1 MILTCPQCASRYFVD
16 DARVGPEGR
25 DVRCASCGNRWRAF
39 PSTMEEPEAVA
50 PSDPLPEPA
59 PRFAPE
65 AQAEPETETVAAP
78 TDRPE
83 VAAASEPAPLS
94 PAYPKPGKKKPGA
107 AGAQKREGAVAALV
121 WAGLA
126 VFLAGILGA
135 AVFYRVE
142 VVRLAPRLASAY
154 AAAGLPVNTVGLVIE
169 QLRAEP
175 SLQDGHAALTVTG
188 VLRNVAGRD
197 VAAPPLRVS
206 LINPTGKRVAGK
218 IAAPADPRV
227 PAGQSRHFAV
237 ALIDPPS
244 TAKDLEV
251 GFVLD
256 GAAPAL
262 KVAAPPLG
270 GHAEATPHLRG
281 PAGAEPAAAAR
292 AEPASAPGV
301 EAHAAPVEH
310 P

>member
-1 MILTCPQCASRYFVD
+1 
-16 DARVGPEGR
+16 
-25 DVRCASCGNRWRAF
+25 
-39 PSTMEEPEAVA
+39 MEEPGAVA

-59 PRFAPE
+59 PRFVPE
-65 AQAEPETETVAAP
+65 TQAEPEAETVAAP
-78 TDRPE
+78 TDSPE

-94 PAYPKPGKKKPGA
+94 PAYPKPGKKKPNGA

-262 KVAAPPLG
+262 RVPAPPSG

-292 AEPASAPGV
+292 AEPASAPGA